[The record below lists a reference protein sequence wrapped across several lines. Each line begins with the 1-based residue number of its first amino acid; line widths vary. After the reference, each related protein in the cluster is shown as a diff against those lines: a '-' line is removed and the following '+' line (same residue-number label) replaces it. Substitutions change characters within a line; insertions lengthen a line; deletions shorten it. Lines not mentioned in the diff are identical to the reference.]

1 MVVDGAGRARHFV
14 RVGSVVWVHR
24 EWYAHVRGWRARTC
38 GVACARVWGGVRACA
53 GWRAGWRGCTENG
66 RRACGV
72 ACARRSGQR
81 ASRDGGVGS
90 GGGEVWGS
98 RWTTP
103 LVASAAGRTA
113 RTNLPRIQDTSA
125 RAPRSR
131 CHSLAPELQAQ
142 AASALAWQS
151 LPAAAPK
158 IGRFSK
164 LDYSRILN
172 GLVDT
177 LQLLPLRSPLYLTRP
192 IPPLRKFFLG

>member
-1 MVVDGAGRARHFV
+1 MVIKGEGGKVDGAGGAR
-14 RVGSVVWVHR
+14 
-24 EWYAHVRGWRARTC
+24 
-38 GVACARVWGGVRACA
+38 A

-72 ACARRSGQR
+72 ACARRRCARRSGHCARGWRGLR
-81 ASRDGGVGS
+81 AGGGGGGCARVGMDGEGGGREGGVGS

-142 AASALAWQS
+142 AASALAWHRSRAGSQNW
-151 LPAAAPK
+151 
-158 IGRFSK
+158 RFSK

-177 LQLLPLRSPLYLTRP
+177 LAALAN
-192 IPPLRKFFLG
+192 